1 VVLMVSFARAK
12 VLFQGGNVTV
22 VSGSFRHSWP
32 WSEWSEMVRR
42 SHVEVVRLGT
52 PADASTLVLY
62 RGILLRAS
70 TSESCWSVE
79 GFLGQNVVRPQDNPP
94 ERGSI
99 RGPLEGSAP
108 GPLAGYLPALPQTPQ
123 FPIPPSVVTALTNAF
138 LANQYPSTRML
149 LALASKGAIDTAQ
162 RFVQRN
168 LLKQPLSRYIPQ
180 DEKIAVAVRDGGTC
194 TALLPDGSRCHS
206 TEDLQYHHHLIPFS
220 KGGPNKSWNL
230 TLHCG
235 QHNLDASD
243 SMPVLDGVKDLVRRW
258 FP

>member
-1 VVLMVSFARAK
+1 MVSFARAK
-12 VLFQGGNVTV
+12 VHFQRGDVTV
-22 VSGSFRHSWP
+22 VSGSFRQSWP
-32 WSEWSEMVRR
+32 WSEWSGMMQR
-42 SHVEVVRLGT
+42 SLVEVVRLGT
-52 PADASTLVLY
+52 PADTSTLVLY

-70 TSESCWSVE
+70 TSESSWSVE
-79 GFLGQNVVRPQDNPP
+79 SFLGQNVVRPQDNPP

-99 RGPLEGSAP
+99 RDPLVGSAP
-108 GPLAGYLPALPQTPQ
+108 GSLAGYLPAQPQTPQ
-123 FPIPPSVVTALTNAF
+123 IPIPPSVFTALTHAF
-138 LANQYPSTRML
+138 FAKQYPTTRML
-149 LALASKGAIDTAQ
+149 IALASKETIDTAQ

-194 TALLPDGSRCHS
+194 TAVLPDGSRCHS

>member
-1 VVLMVSFARAK
+1 MVSFARAK
-12 VLFQGGNVTV
+12 GLFQGGDVTV
-22 VSGSFRHSWP
+22 VSGSFRQSWP
-32 WSEWSEMVRR
+32 WSEWSGMVKRSLVEM
-42 SHVEVVRLGT
+42 VRLGT
-52 PADASTLVLY
+52 PEEASTLVLY

-70 TSESCWSVE
+70 TSESSWSVE

-94 ERGSI
+94 ERGPI
-99 RGPLEGSAP
+99 RDTLVGSAP
-108 GPLAGYLPALPQTPQ
+108 GPQVGYLPPLPQDPQ
-123 FPIPPSVVTALTNAF
+123 FPIPPSVFTALTHAF
-138 LANQYPSTRML
+138 FAKQYPSTRML
-149 LALASKGAIDTAQ
+149 IALASKEMLETAQ

-168 LLKQPLSRYIPQ
+168 HLKQPLSRYIPQ

-194 TALLPDGSRCHS
+194 TAVLPDGSRCHS

-243 SMPVLDGVKDLVRRW
+243 SMPVLDGVKDVVRRW